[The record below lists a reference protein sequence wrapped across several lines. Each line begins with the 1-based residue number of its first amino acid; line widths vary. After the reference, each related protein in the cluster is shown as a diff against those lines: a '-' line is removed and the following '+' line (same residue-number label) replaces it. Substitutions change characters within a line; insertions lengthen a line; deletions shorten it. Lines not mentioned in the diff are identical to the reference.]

1 MGIRAAK
8 NAIRKLV
15 INELDTLGETYDE
28 HTYIDRVLP
37 IFDVEDD
44 YYGCTGMCI
53 STEAG
58 IGGKYAFVGDMYGVE
73 GRSEDPYIIPKLEEI
88 AEKHGCY
95 WEWRDGGSIIL
106 CE

>member
-15 INELDTLGETYDE
+15 IYEDE
-28 HTYIDRVLP
+28 GDYYFDRVLP

-44 YYGCTGMCI
+44 CYGCTGMCI

-73 GRSEDPYIIPKLEEI
+73 GRSEDPYIIPELEEI

-106 CE
+106 VEKYCE